1 MLTLTDVLTTMQLR
15 RLRTGLSQEE
25 FAAKIGVSRRTISVV
40 ERRLSEPSVR
50 LALTI
55 ARALDTTVE
64 EIFTEGPAPPDERPE
79 WDLDPYELAQ
89 KALDAGGIGIPR
101 GA

>member
-1 MLTLTDVLTTMQLR
+1 MQLK
-15 RLRTGLSQEE
+15 RLHTGLSQEE

-40 ERRLSEPSVR
+40 ERRLSDPSVR

-64 EIFTEGPAPPDERPE
+64 EIFTEGPAPSDERPAS
-79 WDLDPYELAQ
+79 DLDPYELRQ
-89 KALDAGGIGIPR
+89 QFLDARGVGIAR